1 MLKKHRNSN
10 DMSVMRA
17 FALLVIVSILC
28 VNACASVHLNAI
40 PSPLPSAKL
49 RVFVLA
55 ITESVPPRKIW
66 VTSEQEYARN
76 MARITAV
83 FLKETGVYE
92 VVPGK
97 EVRAV
102 LGNQTFTDWQWLKN
116 DLALVKQVS
125 KALHADYAI
134 IAIRGYGVHF
144 EFKMLLVNPDTGM
157 KYKAGGTVF
166 RVVSAEWILNEY
178 RKMVRTCYRQV
189 FHEAK
194 SDLLATAVRKGRL
207 MPIEQIKKPEEIK
220 VSSKPP
226 AKEEKLALAK
236 EPLKPKTPA
245 EVSVPQANVFAKPPE
260 SPIKKTIPDIKK
272 DTDAPKVITK
282 VSPPPPDRLPVA
294 DKRLD
299 FEKKLEEELQNG
311 TSRKDKDRLVV
322 YDFDAIEHLNVVAL
336 ILTEAL
342 REELLILGRFAL
354 VNRENMMQVVQELKL
369 QQSGL
374 VEEKQVVE
382 LGKWLA
388 ANEAVTG
395 RLAVLGNT
403 YVLQAKRTDIKTL
416 GTLGLGSLKCA
427 AGHEDEL
434 LSGMPGLARRLVE
447 SKN

>member
-1 MLKKHRNSN
+1 MVKNRRNTN
-10 DMSVMRA
+10 DISVSRA
-17 FALLVIVSILC
+17 FIVVMLLALFC
-28 VNACASVHLNAI
+28 VNACTSVTLNTI
-40 PSPLPSAKL
+40 PIPPSSAKL

-55 ITESVPPRKIW
+55 LTESDPPRKIW
-66 VTSEQEYARN
+66 VTSEQEYSQN
-76 MARITAV
+76 MARITAA

-157 KYKAGGTVF
+157 EYKAGGTVF
-166 RVVSAEWILNEY
+166 RQVSSDWILNEH
-178 RKMVRTCYRQV
+178 RKMVRTCYRRV

-245 EVSVPQANVFAKPPE
+245 EVSVPQANVFAKPPV
-260 SPIKKTIPDIKK
+260 SPVKKTVPDIKK
-272 DTDAPKVITK
+272 DTEAPKVITK

-299 FEKKLEEELQNG
+299 FEKRLEEELQNKTRG
-311 TSRKDKDRLVV
+311 KDKDRLVI
-322 YDFDAIEHLNVVAL
+322 YDFDTIERLNVVAL

-342 REELLILGRFAL
+342 REELFILGRFVL

-374 VEEKQVVE
+374 VDEKQVVE

-395 RLAVLGNT
+395 RLAVMGNT

-434 LSGMPGLARRLVE
+434 LSGMPGLAKKLVE
-447 SKN
+447 IKK